1 MRAPA
6 VIQPSIV
13 EIWVVDRHARGSPA
27 VEHMSGIRAGEQ
39 PVTAALTIWL
49 STLVLGL
56 FGVTSFIVLHAA
68 MVALP
73 VGAAFTSRM

>member
-1 MRAPA
+1 M
-6 VIQPSIV
+6 
-13 EIWVVDRHARGSPA
+13 
-27 VEHMSGIRAGEQ
+27 
-39 PVTAALTIWL
+39 TAALTIWL

-73 VGAAFTSRM
+73 VGDALTRRA

>member
-1 MRAPA
+1 
-6 VIQPSIV
+6 
-13 EIWVVDRHARGSPA
+13 
-27 VEHMSGIRAGEQ
+27 MSGMRAGEH

-56 FGVTSFIVLHAA
+56 FGVTSFIVLQAA